1 MSRYRVCSAQ
11 RPEDNTGF
19 PENWS
24 YMSLATRW
32 VLGIRPDP
40 GPLKEQPTFFT
51 TGPSAQ
57 CLFIKGVGDHSND
70 F

>member
-11 RPEDNTGF
+11 RPEDDTGF
-19 PENWS
+19 PENWN
-24 YMSLATRW
+24 YKSLATRW
-32 VLGIRPDP
+32 GWESDP

-57 CLFIKGVGDHSND
+57 GLFIKGVGDHSND